1 MQMLDTGIQ
10 NFAAFLAAGIL
21 LNLTPG
27 PDTFYILARSTS
39 EGRASGV
46 AAAFGINAGS
56 LVHTALAV
64 AGISV
69 LLQASPV
76 AFVVLK
82 LVGAAYLVWLGIG
95 MLRQKAPASAQV
107 DRSGIGVAASF
118 RQGMLTNVLNPKV
131 AIFFLAFVP
140 QFVDGSAADAKA
152 GVLLL
157 SLTFV
162 TTGTI
167 WCLVLALVGAQLG
180 RFLRSGPAATWL
192 RRICGAAMLGFGV
205 KLAFSRS

>member
-1 MQMLDTGIQ
+1 MLETGIQ
-10 NFAAFLAAGIL
+10 DFVAFLLAGIL

-27 PDTFYILARSTS
+27 PDTFYILARSTA

-46 AAAFGINAGS
+46 AAAFGITAGT

-76 AFVVLK
+76 AFLVLK
-82 LVGAAYLVWLGIG
+82 LFGAAYLLWLGFSL
-95 MLRQKAPASAQV
+95 LRQKSADGPDV
-107 DRSGIGVAASF
+107 ERSGVGSAASF

-140 QFVDGSAADAKA
+140 QFVDGSAAQAKL

-157 SLTFV
+157 SLTFI
-162 TTGTI
+162 TTGTL
-167 WCLVLALVGAQLG
+167 WCLVLALVGARLG
-180 RFLRSGPAATWL
+180 RYLRAGPAAAWL
-192 RRICGAAMLGFGV
+192 RRICGVAMLGFGV
-205 KLAFSRS
+205 RLAFSRS

>member
-1 MQMLDTGIQ
+1 MLDTGIQ
-10 NFAAFLAAGIL
+10 NFTAFLLAGIL

-27 PDTFYILARSTS
+27 PDTFYILSRGTA
-39 EGRASGV
+39 EGRGSGV

-56 LVHTALAV
+56 LVHTMLAV
-64 AGISV
+64 GGISV
-69 LLQASPV
+69 LLQASPI
-76 AFVVLK
+76 AFLVLK
-82 LVGAAYLVWLGIG
+82 LIGAGYLAWLGIG
-95 MLRQKAPASAQV
+95 LLLQKSSSAPEV
-107 DRSGIGVAASF
+107 ERSGAGLAASF
-118 RQGMLTNVLNPKV
+118 RQGMLTNLLNPKV

-140 QFVDGSAADAKA
+140 QFVDGSAADAKV

-167 WCLVLALVGAQLG
+167 WCLVLALVGAHLG
-180 RFLRSGPAATWL
+180 RFLRGGSAATWL
-192 RRICGAAMLGFGV
+192 RRVCGTAMLGFGV

>member
-1 MQMLDTGIQ
+1 MLDTGIQ
-10 NFAAFLAAGIL
+10 NFAAFLVAGIL

-46 AAAFGINAGS
+46 AAAFGITAGT
-56 LVHTALAV
+56 LVHTVLAV

-69 LLQASPV
+69 LLQASPA
-76 AFVVLK
+76 AFLVLK
-82 LVGAAYLVWLGIG
+82 LVGAAYLVWIGIG
-95 MLRQKAPASAQV
+95 LLRQKSAGSPEVQ
-107 DRSGIGVAASF
+107 RSGSGVASSF

-140 QFVDGSAADAKA
+140 QFVDGTAADAKI

-157 SLTFV
+157 SLAFL
-162 TTGTI
+162 TTGTT
-167 WCLVLALVGAQLG
+167 WCLVLALLGARLG
-180 RFLRSGPAATWL
+180 RFLRSGSAGTWL
-192 RRICGAAMLGFGV
+192 RRLCGTAMVGFGV

>member
-1 MQMLDTGIQ
+1 MLDTGIQ
-10 NFAAFLAAGIL
+10 NFAAFLLAGIL

-39 EGRASGV
+39 EGRPSGV
-46 AAAFGINAGS
+46 AAAFGITAGT

-69 LLQASPV
+69 LLQASPM
-76 AFVVLK
+76 AFLVLK
-82 LVGAAYLVWLGIG
+82 LIGAAYLVWLGIG
-95 MLRQKAPASAQV
+95 LLRQKTVESPEV
-107 DRSGIGVAASF
+107 ERSGAGVAASF

-140 QFVDGSAADAKA
+140 QFVDGSAADARV

-157 SLTFV
+157 SLTFI

-167 WCLVLALVGAQLG
+167 WCLVLALVGAHLG
-180 RFLRSGPAATWL
+180 RFLRSGSAATWL
-192 RRICGAAMLGFGV
+192 RRICGTAMLGFGV
-205 KLAFSRS
+205 KLAFSRN

>member
-1 MQMLDTGIQ
+1 MLETGIQ
-10 NFAAFLAAGIL
+10 NFIAFLLAGVL
-21 LNLTPG
+21 LNFTPG

-46 AAAFGINAGS
+46 AAAFGITAGI

-69 LLQASPV
+69 LLQASPI
-76 AFVVLK
+76 AFLVLK
-82 LVGAAYLVWLGIG
+82 LIGAAYLVWLGIG
-95 MLRQKAPASAQV
+95 LLRQKPSQSPEV
-107 DRSGIGVAASF
+107 ERSGAGVAASF

-140 QFVDGSAADAKA
+140 QFVDGSAADAKV

-157 SLTFV
+157 SLTFI
-162 TTGTI
+162 TTGTL
-167 WCLVLALVGAQLG
+167 WNLVLALAGAHLG